1 MADKRISE
9 LDEITDLSNNNELLF
24 LDSSNSNLKRIKL
37 KDLGGNDDFDKLD
50 YPFTILGKGSGT
62 ASQVLDSKLLAG
74 FANNSTIKG
83 AHIGSNVTGIANSC
97 FYAVQFPDGLTF
109 SEGLTS
115 IPQGAFYNS
124 AIGGRIEF
132 PDSITSI
139 GVTAF
144 QQANISSIKFGQNLT
159 GLGSSAFAYCSF
171 GAATVEFP
179 DSLLSLGAGSFY
191 YSNIQNI
198 KIGTGITSKASIRSA
213 FPANGNSLKS
223 VEISSDNTGLSSLS
237 GIVYSKDLTS
247 LEFVPGA
254 INTLNVAST
263 CTSISTQAGYRANMR
278 SGITFPEGLS
288 VINSNAFYYST
299 LPTGIVFPNSLTSI
313 GSNAFGRTSFLL
325 SVEIPNG
332 SLASSAFYY
341 SQNLTTC
348 TLGTG
353 VTSVGNQCFQYASA
367 LSTLNCNIPLTSIGT
382 DAFYTD
388 PGGGSLLTINVRTGD
403 STWTTGTQTLRGR
416 SVNVI
421 KNLP

>member
-1 MADKRISE
+1 MK
-9 LDEITDLSNNNELLF
+9 
-24 LDSSNSNLKRIKL
+24 
-37 KDLGGNDDFDKLD
+37 
-50 YPFTILGKGSGT
+50 
-62 ASQVLDSKLLAG
+62 
-74 FANNSTIKG
+74 
-83 AHIGSNVTGIANSC
+83 
-97 FYAVQFPDGLTF
+97 
-109 SEGLTS
+109 S
-115 IPQGAFYNS
+115 I
-124 AIGGRIEF
+124 
-132 PDSITSI
+132 
-139 GVTAF
+139 
-144 QQANISSIKFGQNLT
+144 
-159 GLGSSAFAYCSF
+159 
-171 GAATVEFP
+171 
-179 DSLLSLGAGSFY
+179 
-191 YSNIQNI
+191 
-198 KIGTGITSKASIRSA
+198 
-213 FPANGNSLKS
+213 
-223 VEISSDNTGLSSLS
+223 EISSDNTGLSSLS

-332 SLASSAFYY
+332 ALASSAFYY

-388 PGGGSLLTINVRTGD
+388 PGGGSLLTINVRSGD
-403 STWTTGTQTLRGR
+403 STWTSGSQTLRGR
-416 SVNVI
+416 NVNVI